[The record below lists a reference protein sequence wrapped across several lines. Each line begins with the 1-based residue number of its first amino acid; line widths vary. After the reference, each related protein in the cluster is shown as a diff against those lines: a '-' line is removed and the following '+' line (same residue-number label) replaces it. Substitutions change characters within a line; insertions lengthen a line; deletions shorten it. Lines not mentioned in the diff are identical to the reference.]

1 MGLIDKILYA
11 LNLVAAILLMLSFVT
26 PYIPPENFPLLSA
39 LSLMVSPLLV
49 INFLFIIYWLIRLKK
64 RVWLSA
70 VLLVVGY
77 FHFNAFWKWGT
88 DNELTSNDQLKLLS
102 FNVQL
107 FEAYKEEPDPEVYTK
122 FKTLID
128 EHQPDVLLIQEFY
141 RQKSKVFDVF
151 PYQYVHF
158 RGNRKL
164 GHAIFSKY
172 PLLNKGA
179 FDFDSTNNN
188 CIFADVVTKTDTLRV
203 YNIHLQSFKISPSVA
218 ALQDGST
225 KQLGKNIRKG
235 FKLQQQQ
242 IASVLEHS
250 TGSGYPVIMGG
261 DLNNTAF
268 SYVYRKIAQ
277 QYQDSFHEAGSG
289 LGSTFTFDFY
299 PVRIDYIFA
308 EPPLKVLDF
317 ETLKRP
323 FSDHRPIMST
333 IGWD

>member
-11 LNLVAAILLMLSFVT
+11 LNLVAAILLILSFVT
-26 PYIPPENFPLLSA
+26 PYIPPESFPLLSA
-39 LSLMVSPLLV
+39 LSLMVSPLLLM
-49 INFLFIIYWLIRLKK
+49 NFLFVIYWLVRLKK
-64 RVWLSA
+64 RVWLS
-70 VLLVVGY
+70 VLLLVVGY
-77 FHFNAFWKWGT
+77 FHFNAFWKWGGE
-88 DNELTSNDQLKLLS
+88 NELSSNDPLKVLS

-107 FEAYKEEPDPEVYTK
+107 FEAYEQEPDPEVYDK
-122 FKTLID
+122 FMAFID

-141 RQKSKVFDVF
+141 EQNTRVFDVF
-151 PYQYVHF
+151 PHKYVHF
-158 RGNRKL
+158 RKNHKL

-179 FDFDSTNNN
+179 FDFDSTTNNT
-188 CIFADVVTKTDTLRV
+188 IYADVVTKSDTLRV

-218 ALQDGST
+218 VLQNRST
-225 KQLGKNIRKG
+225 KQLGKNIRDG

-250 TGSGYPVIMGG
+250 AGSGYPVIMGG

-277 QYQDSFHEAGSG
+277 QYQDSYHLAGSG

-308 EPPLKVLDF
+308 EPSLKILDF
-317 ETLKRP
+317 KTLKKP
-323 FSDHRPIMST
+323 FADHKPIMST